1 MTKVIEEDSFHEVHL
16 VVLFQQ
22 NIRELTE
29 KKFIDDSNL
38 SRVIPAVVV
47 KEIEIP

>member
-16 VVLFQQ
+16 VVIFQE

-29 KKFIDDSNL
+29 KKFIDDSNVQGHPGGCYK
-38 SRVIPAVVV
+38 RD
-47 KEIEIP
+47 